1 MRNSRVIQNPDPSGL
16 VHKYWKCHNNEMLLR
31 KSGAK
36 ELYAQSTYYSV
47 NREKLSGNVEIHSF
61 CYMDN
66 HVHMLCGYRNGVE
79 NLSNFM
85 RLAHGIFG
93 LKYNKLVSRSG
104 KVAVERPKTPQVE
117 KGSRYEMEVQF
128 YIEANP
134 LRARMVRG
142 LTQLRNFKYSSY
154 SYYAYG
160 DSSEFTKCLSVPKW
174 YLRLGNSP
182 KQRQKK
188 YRSLFTEYLDK
199 NGWYGKKGERSNEF
213 IKDWGSD
220 KFLEKRKLFVKS
232 YQLIKKEYKDLT
244 PREIVEKLVCGA
256 GPPN

>member
-1 MRNSRVIQNPDPSGL
+1 
-16 VHKYWKCHNNEMLLR
+16 MLLR
-31 KSGAK
+31 KPGAK
-36 ELYAQSTYYSV
+36 ELYAKSTDYSV
-47 NREKLSGNVEIHSF
+47 NRNKNSKNVKIHAF

-66 HVHMLCGYRNGVE
+66 HVHMLCGYRDGVE
-79 NLSNFM
+79 HLSNFM

-93 LKYNKLVSRSG
+93 LKYNKLMNRSG

-142 LTQLRNFKYSSY
+142 LNQLRNYKSSSY
-154 SYYAYG
+154 GFYAHG
-160 DSSEFTKCLSVPKW
+160 DKSEFTKNLTMPRW
-174 YLRLGNSP
+174 YIRLGKTPSL
-182 KQRQKK
+182 RQEK

-199 NGWYGKKGERSNEF
+199 NGWYGKKGQRSKEF
-213 IKDWGSD
+213 MKDWGSN

-232 YQLIKKEYKDLT
+232 YQLLKNEHKDLT
-244 PREIVEKLVCGA
+244 PREIIEKLVFGA
-256 GPPN
+256 GPPD

>member
-1 MRNSRVIQNPDPSGL
+1 MRKSRVIQNPELSGL

-31 KSGAK
+31 KLGAK
-36 ELYAQSTYYSV
+36 ELYAQSTLYSL
-47 NREKLSGNVEIHSF
+47 NRSKKSQNVEIHAF

-66 HVHMLCGYRNGVE
+66 HVHMLCGYRNGIE

-93 LKYNKLVSRSG
+93 LKYNKLVSRTG

-142 LTQLRNFKYSSY
+142 LIQLRNYKYSSY
-154 SYYAYG
+154 GYYAHG
-160 DSSEFTKCLSVPKW
+160 DKNDFTKSLTVPRW
-174 YLRLGNSP
+174 YLRLGKTP
-182 KQRQKK
+182 RQRQEK
-188 YRSLFTEYLDK
+188 YISLFTEYLDI
-199 NGWYGKKGERSNEF
+199 NGWYGKKGERSKEF
-213 IKDWGSD
+213 IQDWGSN
-220 KFLEKRKLFVKS
+220 KFLQKRKLFIKS
-232 YQLIKKEYKDLT
+232 YQLIKKECKELT
-244 PREIVEKLVCGA
+244 PREIIEKLGA
-256 GPPN
+256 DPPN